1 MVIGRVPKPY
11 RPCLR
16 QRRSNYTRASSTPIN
31 CNATVPPL
39 PAGAGDDPLAQVA
52 APSSGGARD
61 RRGAQDGVAPGSAQ
75 SGRSEDAKKEE
86 QKLDNGGS
94 DKIQGI

>member
-16 QRRSNYTRASSTPIN
+16 QRRPNYTRASSTPIN

-52 APSSGGARD
+52 AASSGGARD
-61 RRGAQDGVAPGSAQ
+61 GGAPGSAQ
-75 SGRSEDAKKEE
+75 SGRGKDAKEKE